1 MTQYLVIYEQC
12 EGSWSAHSPDV
23 PGCVAAG
30 ASREEVAQ
38 LMAEGIVLHLDLL
51 RREGLEIPQPT
62 CTAGFVA
69 A

>member
-1 MTQYLVIYEQC
+1 VTQYLVIYEQC

-23 PGCVAAG
+23 PGCIAAG
-30 ASREEVAQ
+30 DSREEVAL
-38 LMAEGIVLHLDLL
+38 LMAEGIELHLDLL
-51 RREGLEIPQPT
+51 RREGLAIPTPS